1 MSLVPDVPPKLFT
14 LSAVAIGYLLI
25 DDNSAN
31 EQNALGN
38 WLMLIAQVLCTNAYF
53 LQLQQERRGQTSN
66 DQMSDEDTIIMMQ
79 KMINALTKEVE
90 NLKMDPEMIHRG
102 INEGFSGGERKK
114 NEILQMHI
122 LKPKIVMLD
131 EIDSGLDVDSLKIV
145 GNSVMDYFKEESP
158 AVLLVT
164 HYQRLLD
171 YIKPDF
177 VHVMENGKI
186 IKSGDASLVKIIE
199 EEGYDKIQE
208 TSTSVIKEN
217 VQDE

>member
-1 MSLVPDVPPKLFT
+1 MFT

-90 NLKMDPEMIHRG
+90 NLKKQI
-102 INEGFSGGERKK
+102 
-114 NEILQMHI
+114 
-122 LKPKIVMLD
+122 
-131 EIDSGLDVDSLKIV
+131 
-145 GNSVMDYFKEESP
+145 
-158 AVLLVT
+158 
-164 HYQRLLD
+164 
-171 YIKPDF
+171 
-177 VHVMENGKI
+177 
-186 IKSGDASLVKIIE
+186 
-199 EEGYDKIQE
+199 
-208 TSTSVIKEN
+208 
-217 VQDE
+217 